1 MHRFRARP
9 VVVVVVAR
17 ADVVVLAAPVA
28 VAVKVDKA
36 AAVVAASSKVAAASK
51 AARAKAC
58 AYRCLVVSTVRL
70 RSNLTPKTKHPL
82 LIPLPRKTRQKSRS
96 NHPPSNY

>member
-17 ADVVVLAAPVA
+17 ADVVVL
-28 VAVKVDKA
+28 VAVKVAA
-36 AAVVAASSKVAAASK
+36 AAVVVASKVVAMASRK
-51 AARAKAC
+51 AARVKAC
-58 AYRCLVVSTVRL
+58 ASRCLVASTVRL
-70 RSNLTPKTKHPL
+70 KSNLTLKTNRKI
-82 LIPLPRKTRQKSRS
+82 LIPLPRHPRQKSRS